1 MDAEPSMASIGAL
14 IGSPARSAM
23 LALLFDGRALTATEL
38 SQAAGVSA
46 ATASEHLGKLVS
58 GGLLICEKH
67 GRHRYY
73 KLAGDEVA
81 EALEPLVHLVRHKPA
96 PIRQVSSEQ
105 KQIRCARLCYD
116 HMAGELGV
124 SITTAMVEQGY
135 LVVKDRHYDV
145 TITGERFFAEL
156 GIDLRSLR
164 KARRQFAPQCLD
176 WSERKPHV
184 AGALGAAIKD
194 LAFSL
199 KWIER
204 TKHRRI
210 IKLTDFGRKQ
220 LGQKLGLKL

>member
-14 IGSPARSAM
+14 IGSPARAAM

-58 GGLLICEKH
+58 GGLLLCEKH

-81 EALEPLVHLVRHKPA
+81 EALEPLIHLVRHKPA
-96 PIRQVSSEQ
+96 PVRQVSSEQ
-105 KQIRCARLCYD
+105 KLIRCARLCYD
-116 HMAGELGV
+116 HMAGALGV
-124 SITTAMVEQGY
+124 SITTAMVDQGY
-135 LVVKDRHYDV
+135 LRLRDRHYDV
-145 TITGERFFAEL
+145 TSRGEMFFFEL
-156 GIDLRSLR
+156 GIDLEVLR
-164 KARRQFAPQCLD
+164 KTRRQFAPQCLD

-184 AGALGAAIKD
+184 AGALGAAITD

-210 IKLTDFGRKQ
+210 IKLTDLGREQ
-220 LGQKLGLKL
+220 LEEKLGIKP

>member
-46 ATASEHLGKLVS
+46 ATASEHLSKLIT
-58 GGLLICEKH
+58 GGLLVCEKH

-73 KLAGDEVA
+73 KLAGEDVA
-81 EALEPLVHLVRHKPA
+81 EALEPLIHLVRHKPA
-96 PIRQVSSEQ
+96 PIRQASSEQ

-124 SITTAMVEQGY
+124 SITTALVAHGY
-135 LVVKDRHYDV
+135 LSIEDRHYNV
-145 TITGERFFAEL
+145 TTKGEQFFAEL
-156 GIDLRSLR
+156 GIDLGSLR
-164 KARRQFAPQCLD
+164 KTRRQFAPQCLD

-184 AGALGAAIKD
+184 AGALGAAITL
-194 LAFSL
+194 LAFNL

-210 IKLTDFGRKQ
+210 IKLTDLGREQFK
-220 LGQKLGLKL
+220 QKLGIKL

>member
-38 SQAAGVSA
+38 SHAAGVSA

-58 GGLLICEKH
+58 GGLLLCEKH

-81 EALEPLVHLVRHKPA
+81 EALEPLIHLVRHKPA
-96 PIRQVSSEQ
+96 PIREISPEQ

-116 HMAGELGV
+116 HIAGALGV
-124 SITTAMVEQGY
+124 SITTAMVDQGY
-135 LVVKDRHYDV
+135 LDVQDRHYE
-145 TITGERFFAEL
+145 ITASGENFFAEL
-156 GIDLRSLR
+156 GIDLESLR

-184 AGALGAAIKD
+184 AGALGAAITD
-194 LAFSL
+194 MAFEL

-210 IKLTDFGRKQ
+210 IKLTDLGREQFK
-220 LGQKLGLKL
+220 QKLGLKP

>member
-58 GGLLICEKH
+58 GSLLICEKH

-81 EALEPLVHLVRHKPA
+81 EALEPLIHLVRHKPA
-96 PIRQVSSEQ
+96 PIRQVSPEQ

-124 SITTAMVEQGY
+124 SITTGMVEQGY
-135 LVVKDRHYDV
+135 LVVKARHYDV
-145 TITGERFFAEL
+145 SETGEQFFAEL
-156 GIDLRSLR
+156 GIDLDLLR

-184 AGALGAAIKD
+184 AGALGAAITN

-210 IKLTDFGRKQ
+210 IKLTDLGRKQ
-220 LGQKLGLKL
+220 LGQKLGIKL